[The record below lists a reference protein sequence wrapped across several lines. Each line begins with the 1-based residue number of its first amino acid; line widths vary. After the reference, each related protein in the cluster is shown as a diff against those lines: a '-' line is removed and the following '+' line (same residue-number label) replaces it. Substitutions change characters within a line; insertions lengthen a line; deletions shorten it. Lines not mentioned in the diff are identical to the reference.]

1 MTSLLLDEMC
11 HLTAQSL
18 STFEV
23 SDHFRVIKQLGQGSY
38 GKVMLAVHKGKGTPM
53 ALKLFRKS
61 NTSKL
66 SFLREYTISL
76 CLSSHPCIIGVFGI
90 VFQSLRLYGF
100 AQEVAI
106 HGDLFEI
113 IVPQV
118 GVPETCARKVL
129 VQLIQALDFLHGKGL
144 VHRDVKPENIL
155 VCVPDC
161 SQVKLS
167 DFGLTKPR
175 GSRIHGTSGPVPY
188 SAPELTVSEEEE
200 KEQHGKTPCLLAE
213 PSLDCWALGV
223 LLFCIL
229 TGNFPWEKTSCS
241 DPLYRE
247 YKTWFDS
254 QEVHQVDPLA
264 DHTEAGGSSNPSNR
278 AGDDGGQEEQ
288 TRMKAPTQFSSFTT
302 LALSLFKGLL
312 TPDAKARAAPKEV
325 LQYFGGAWVKD
336 KAKEGMELGTKTQSR
351 NSEVA
356 ECRPSSF
363 SCAVETGQKWTQL

>member
-1 MTSLLLDEMC
+1 MTSLLLEEMC

-118 GVPETCARKVL
+118 GVPESSARKVL

-144 VHRDVKPENIL
+144 VHRDVKPENVL

-161 SQVKLS
+161 SRVKLS

-188 SAPELTVSEEEE
+188 SAPELTISEEEE
-200 KEQHGKTPCLLAE
+200 KAQHGTTPRLLAE

-254 QEVHQVDPLA
+254 QEVM
-264 DHTEAGGSSNPSNR
+264 T
-278 AGDDGGQEEQ
+278 
-288 TRMKAPTQFSSFTT
+288 APTQFSSFTT

-336 KAKEGMELGTKTQSR
+336 KAREGIELGTKTQSR
-351 NSEVA
+351 NSEA
-356 ECRPSSF
+356 GRSANKDQG
-363 SCAVETGQKWTQL
+363 CADKRIAVVGFILQES

>member
-1 MTSLLLDEMC
+1 SDVHAALTQPVWSVPCTVTMTSLLLEEMC

-118 GVPETCARKVL
+118 GWWESSARKVL

-144 VHRDVKPENIL
+144 VHRDVKPENVL

-161 SQVKLS
+161 SRVKLS

-188 SAPELTVSEEEE
+188 SAPELTISEEEE
-200 KEQHGKTPCLLAE
+200 KAQHGTTPRLLAE

-254 QEVHQVDPLA
+254 QE
-264 DHTEAGGSSNPSNR
+264 
-278 AGDDGGQEEQ
+278 
-288 TRMKAPTQFSSFTT
+288 TRMTAPTQFSSFTT

-336 KAKEGMELGTKTQSR
+336 KAREGIELGTKTQSR

-363 SCAVETGQKWTQL
+363 SCAFSHIPPRKAPSSGFGHFAPTFR